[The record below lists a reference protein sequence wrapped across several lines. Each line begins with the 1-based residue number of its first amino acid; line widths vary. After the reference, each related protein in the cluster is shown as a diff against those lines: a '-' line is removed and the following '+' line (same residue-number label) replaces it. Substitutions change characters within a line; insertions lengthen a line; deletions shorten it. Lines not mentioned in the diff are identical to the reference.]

1 MVQSKEQNVVRPWPR
16 SAARNSKNSTSTLS
30 SRVSSNSSRNTTS
43 SCTCSATSCNTTSSR
58 STNASSTSTSRTSGS
73 SSSSTSST
81 SSSTSTCSSSSSSS
95 TSSTSSSSSTSSHE
109 PAAPT
114 PAVPPAL
121 AAPVPPVRA
130 PLGPE
135 APATPVPVAPPRA
148 PALALPP
155 AAPALAAPPA
165 ALAPA
170 APPATPAPV
179 APPAAPAPAA
189 PPAAPAPAAPPAAP
203 APAAPPAAPALAALV
218 AQRQRRATSHCSLL
232 YYAPVPSS
240 SLGFPDALP
249 RPLVLQE
256 IGGCERDTYA
266 SLATFTAELGSG
278 LYTPHN
284 GPRGQQQPQPQPQ
297 QQQHLLASTTD
308 TAPRHVPPSHQVAMS
323 HQVAVSGL
331 VPVSGPVAASC
342 SCRSLA
348 HPIVLW
354 HHRLGHPSIPRLRAV
369 SSHRLVLGILR
380 VLPLLPPSLAPPCG
394 PCVDGRLRTTPHS
407 SSLRPATEPFET
419 LHLDV
424 WGTTACPSLKKEIF
438 FLLVVDD
445 YSRYTTMFPLAKKSK
460 VNSTL
465 NRWLLT
471 TADTR
476 DHRANFLHSDRE
488 GEFCSGVLAGI
499 RREQGICQS

>member
-1 MVQSKEQNVVRPWPR
+1 MHACTHTDNKPNANRRVAPTASRCFFRGHTTLTPIPAPVSKALADP
-16 SAARNSKNSTSTLS
+16 
-30 SRVSSNSSRNTTS
+30 
-43 SCTCSATSCNTTSSR
+43 
-58 STNASSTSTSRTSGS
+58 TSGPVTAHY
-73 SSSSTSST
+73 STT
-81 SSSTSTCSSSSSSS
+81 LPC
-95 TSSTSSSSSTSSHE
+95 
-109 PAAPT
+109 
-114 PAVPPAL
+114 PAVPSGFQT
-121 AAPVPPVRA
+121 RF
-130 PLGPE
+130 
-135 APATPVPVAPPRA
+135 
-148 PALALPP
+148 
-155 AAPALAAPPA
+155 
-165 ALAPA
+165 
-170 APPATPAPV
+170 
-179 APPAAPAPAA
+179 
-189 PPAAPAPAAPPAAP
+189 
-203 APAAPPAAPALAALV
+203 
-218 AQRQRRATSHCSLL
+218 H
-232 YYAPVPSS
+232 VPSFSRKLVGVRSLVISHVGVWIEPS
-240 SLGFPDALP
+240 SETTVCG
-249 RPLVLQE
+249 
-256 IGGCERDTYA
+256 ERDTYA

-499 RREQGICQS
+499 RRLVMEIARTSLTHAHTPYFLWPYVVQYTAH